1 MVTLGTEKFQLIS
14 ARLLGVPGTLVGI
27 LQNIR
32 KFVDQTKYN
41 WDEICVCLL
50 ADGRTRIDGRF
61 NNLVAL
67 QRMGIYVDLE
77 EMYRENGLMDIHG
90 RIQPID
96 RYNFDNVDDKRASRT
111 QPRFTVDNGQTVYV
125 HLFENVINYENYPPL
140 QMMFALKEFNAG
152 KLDTHLWFFEGF
164 AHHIYRVMNE
174 RAPPGVNEEL
184 YCVCLDAGTRPEET
198 AIVKL
203 INAMDKDRNV
213 AGCCGEITVDKAL
226 APKNVF
232 YNWYVASQDF
242 EYKVGNCLDK
252 AFESVCG
259 YISVLPGAFS
269 AYRWSALSPP
279 ELGATSDKRPIVP
292 YFKSV
297 THGGV
302 INPFYGNMYL
312 AEDRI
317 LALELVCSRTAAN
330 TLKYVKNSVAVTD
343 VPDSCAA
350 LIKQRRRWMNG
361 SFFAQIFALWQG
373 LLLFRIFTTRHSW
386 FRKLILMNE
395 LLFSALNT
403 ILTWFLVGIFYLTFI
418 ILWNSFLIDGG
429 DLRFPGAD
437 AVYIVIQ
444 FIYLILMFTTF
455 LLAMGTQPDSPRRS
469 LRALYKLISLIFGV
483 YMVATFAVAVYN
495 VVTSTQIVLMA
506 IGLAAVLSYILVA
519 ILHGEGHHV
528 IINYLQYT
536 FMSPTYINIFQT
548 FAFCNTHD
556 LSWGTKGLDSNDVS
570 QKDVQA
576 QRNEFRTYL
585 VLCWAI
591 SNLALIYGVT
601 SSTEGTSGSATV
613 LAISANSFMY
623 FVLGTVVFFNGVK
636 SIGSLLYLI
645 RYWFGRLCCCCSCGG
660 KSAELTAD
668 ENVKN
673 EWKAYRQSEK
683 LASGGAGAAGGGLEY
698 RGFLLQGNSD
708 WRQGTPHDP
717 KRLKQLPITPETA
730 VSDRV

>member
-1 MVTLGTEKFQLIS
+1 MAQRQHPHIHPNHGGYSSYIDIDPLYLGRKGVQGFDLTKENSRLRYTPITVSQEELVYHKNINYEERGITFPRFLDQMFDSPFYSEYFGGYPAPAPYRVKFIENPKSKVKVFIGVTMYQEPCGGLDDIRKAGTTFIRMNPGADRPEGFAEQAKES
-14 ARLLGVPGTLVGI
+14 GGVPGTLVGI

-519 ILHGEGHHV
+519 ILPRRGRCPRRG
-528 IINYLQYT
+528 
-536 FMSPTYINIFQT
+536 
-548 FAFCNTHD
+548 
-556 LSWGTKGLDSNDVS
+556 SN
-570 QKDVQA
+570 
-576 QRNEFRTYL
+576 RRP
-585 VLCWAI
+585 
-591 SNLALIYGVT
+591 
-601 SSTEGTSGSATV
+601 
-613 LAISANSFMY
+613 
-623 FVLGTVVFFNGVK
+623 
-636 SIGSLLYLI
+636 
-645 RYWFGRLCCCCSCGG
+645 
-660 KSAELTAD
+660 
-668 ENVKN
+668 
-673 EWKAYRQSEK
+673 RQS
-683 LASGGAGAAGGGLEY
+683 
-698 RGFLLQGNSD
+698 
-708 WRQGTPHDP
+708 
-717 KRLKQLPITPETA
+717 
-730 VSDRV
+730 V

>member
-1 MVTLGTEKFQLIS
+1 
-14 ARLLGVPGTLVGI
+14 
-27 LQNIR
+27 
-32 KFVDQTKYN
+32 
-41 WDEICVCLL
+41 
-50 ADGRTRIDGRF
+50 IDGRF

-67 QRMGIYVDLE
+67 QRMGIYLDLE

-96 RYNFDNVDDKRASRT
+96 RYNIDSIDDKKASRE
-111 QPRFTVDNGQTVYV
+111 QPRFTVDNGQTVYAV
-125 HLFENVINYENYPPL
+125 DIVTSVTVEFGEKNPIEFLVCADLHLFENVINYENYPPL

-164 AHHIYRVMNE
+164 AHHMLVSGAGVE
-174 RAPPGVNEEL
+174 PGWLLTLNS
-184 YCVCLDAGTRPEET
+184 GTRPEET
-198 AIVKL
+198 SIVKL

-226 APKNVF
+226 APRNVF

-279 ELGATSDKRPIVP
+279 ELGPTSDKRPIVP

-343 VPDSCAA
+343 VPDSCAT
-350 LIKQRRRWMNG
+350 LTKQRRRWMNG

-386 FRKLILMNE
+386 YRKLILMNE
-395 LLFSALNT
+395 LLFFALNT
-403 ILTWFLVGIFYLTFI
+403 ILTWFLVGIFYLTFT
-418 ILWNSFLIDGG
+418 ILWNSFLINGG
-429 DLRFPGAD
+429 SLRFEGAD

-469 LRALYKLISLIFGV
+469 LRALYKLISLVFGV
-483 YMVATFAVAVYN
+483 FMLATFAVAVYN
-495 VVTSTQIVLMA
+495 VVVSTRIVLMA

-519 ILHGEGHHV
+519 VLHGEGVHV
-528 IINYLQYT
+528 LLTYLQYT

-576 QRNEFRTYL
+576 KRNEFRTYL

-591 SNLALIYGVT
+591 TNLALIYGIT
-601 SSTEGTSGSATV
+601 SPTDGTSGSATV
-613 LAISANSFMY
+613 LAISADGFLY

-636 SIGSLLYLI
+636 SLGSLLFLVQ
-645 RYWFGRLCCCCSCGG
+645 YWFGRCCCCFSCGG
-660 KSAELTAD
+660 GPSAESTAD

-673 EWKAYRQSEK
+673 EWKAYRQNEK
-683 LASGGAGAAGGGLEY
+683 IASGGGGSE
-698 RGFLLQGNSD
+698 RSSD

-717 KRLKQLPITPETA
+717 KRGKPNTAAAVTPGPA

>member
-1 MVTLGTEKFQLIS
+1 
-14 ARLLGVPGTLVGI
+14 
-27 LQNIR
+27 
-32 KFVDQTKYN
+32 
-41 WDEICVCLL
+41 
-50 ADGRTRIDGRF
+50 
-61 NNLVAL
+61 
-67 QRMGIYVDLE
+67 MGIYVDLE

-174 RAPPGVNEEL
+174 RAPAGVNEEL

-242 EYKVGNCLDK
+242 KYKVGNCLDK

-279 ELGATSDKRPIVP
+279 ELGPTSDKRPIVP

-506 IGLAAVLSYILVA
+506 IGLAAVLRASHPFASLATTASTIEATPMISLRTERTELETPRTSTDDDDVGAGPSFVDGATEADACEGSNAEDDKNSWTTVMLKNIPNKYDDAMLADEIWRRGLGHAYSYIYAVPDPRTGLNRGYA
-519 ILHGEGHHV
+519 FIDLKSHELACEFMDRFEGV
-528 IINYLQYT
+528 QLPSRKSSKVCACMWANKQGART
-536 FMSPTYINIFQT
+536 P
-548 FAFCNTHD
+548 A
-556 LSWGTKGLDSNDVS
+556 DVGAS
-570 QKDVQA
+570 V
-576 QRNEFRTYL
+576 
-585 VLCWAI
+585 
-591 SNLALIYGVT
+591 
-601 SSTEGTSGSATV
+601 
-613 LAISANSFMY
+613 
-623 FVLGTVVFFNGVK
+623 
-636 SIGSLLYLI
+636 
-645 RYWFGRLCCCCSCGG
+645 GG
-660 KSAELTAD
+660 GIT
-668 ENVKN
+668 
-673 EWKAYRQSEK
+673 
-683 LASGGAGAAGGGLEY
+683 ASGQAWLPPSDALHNKHNAFAVPVY
-698 RGFLLQGNSD
+698 FLARPQGSQILQVA
-708 WRQGTPHDP
+708 RQ
-717 KRLKQLPITPETA
+717 R
-730 VSDRV
+730 